1 MDEPMHILM
10 VAARCY
16 PFMGGIETHIQEVGP
31 RLAARGYTV
40 DVLTT
45 DPSGEWPAEE
55 NVHGMQVRRVPAW
68 PRKLDLYVA
77 PGIFD
82 AIRRGSWDLI
92 HFQGY
97 GTFVVPI
104 GLLVLATLRRDL
116 PFVLTFHSGGHSS
129 PLRNAVRGTQQT
141 LLRPLISKAERLIG
155 VSNFEAD
162 FFSARMG
169 VPRENFIVIPNGAAM
184 PTPSS
189 NVKIDP
195 NLIVS
200 SGRLERYKGHH
211 RVIAAM
217 PDLIRRVPA
226 ARLHI
231 AGGGPYE
238 GALRALVASLG
249 LEKRVTIAAIPGAE
263 RQKLADLLASAGL
276 FVLFSDYEAHPVA
289 VMEALSLRRPVLV
302 SNTSGLGELAASG
315 LCRAIPLDSSPQDLA
330 AAMAEELEARRQI
343 PDMALPDW
351 DDCTQALCEV
361 YDDIFNSRLMK
372 RPATG
377 GMAQRLPEA
386 GAQCR

>member
-1 MDEPMHILM
+1 MRILM
-10 VAARCY
+10 VAARCH

-31 RLAARGYTV
+31 RLVARGHTV

-55 NVHGMQVRRVPAW
+55 TVRGMNVRRVPAW
-68 PRKLDLYVA
+68 PKHRDLYVA
-77 PGIFD
+77 PGIFA
-82 AIRRGSWDLI
+82 AISRGSWDLV

-97 GTFVVPI
+97 ATFVVPI
-104 GLLVLATLRRDL
+104 GLLATLRRNL

-129 PLRNAVRGTQQT
+129 RLRNAVRGTQHA
-141 LLRPLISKAERLIG
+141 LLRPLVSRAARLIG
-155 VSNFEAD
+155 VSEFEAD

-169 VPRENFIVIPNGAAM
+169 VPRERFAVIPNGAAM

-189 NVKIDP
+189 NVTVDP

-211 RVIAAM
+211 RAIAAM
-217 PDLIRRVPA
+217 PDLIRRVPD

-231 AGGGPYE
+231 AGAGPYE
-238 GALRALVASLG
+238 RALRTLVESLG
-249 LEKRVTIAAIPGAE
+249 LEKRVTIAAVPASE

-302 SNTSGLGELAASG
+302 SDTSGLGELATKG
-315 LCRAIPLDSSPQDLA
+315 LCRAIPLDAGPKEIA
-330 AAMAEELEARRQI
+330 TAMADELEIRRQV
-343 PDMALPDW
+343 PDLALPDW
-351 DDCTQALCEV
+351 DDCAQALSKV
-361 YDDIFNSRLMK
+361 YDDVFNSRLMG
-372 RPATG
+372 RAAPQGIPRQLSETG
-377 GMAQRLPEA
+377 T
-386 GAQCR
+386 QCP